1 MPLLLWFRNDLRTH
15 DNPALHYFLS
25 QQSSYHNTQKIK
37 QAVFG
42 SKVTPF
48 PTQVPGLSGS

>member
-1 MPLLLWFRNDLRTH
+1 MFFSTIKLKSREDKESKTCPF
-15 DNPALHYFLS
+15 F
-25 QQSSYHNTQKIK
+25 KIK

-48 PTQVPGLSGS
+48 PTQVPELNGS

>member
-1 MPLLLWFRNDLRTH
+1 MFFSTIKLK
-15 DNPALHYFLS
+15 
-25 QQSSYHNTQKIK
+25 SSDDKDSNTCLFFKIK

-42 SKVTPF
+42 SKVTPL